1 MRWTTKFLWHVILL
15 VLTLTLLFV
24 GAVSYYIVY
33 AGLHPSH
40 TDEKQALNYMYSEYP
55 FLRPWMRSLER
66 NNLLNETTLLTP
78 DSVLLHAY
86 YIPAPH
92 PTPNTAVV
100 IHGHRNCAFQ
110 MLHIAYMYQ
119 HDMKFNVLLPEL
131 RTHGKSGGTHIQMG
145 WNDRKDIQLWLQALC
160 KETDDHKASPMENGL
175 KEALM
180 GGSQEK
186 ARIVVHGIS
195 MGAATAMTLAGDE
208 TPDNVKCFV
217 EDCGYTSVWD
227 EFAYVAKHNYNAPAF
242 PFMHIA
248 NQICQWQYGWD
259 FREASALEQLR
270 KSIKPMLFIHGTEDH
285 YVPTRMVHELYR
297 AKPRNKAIWEA
308 PGSRHA
314 YSYHDHR
321 QEYTHQVAAFVKSY
335 FYKKEK

>member
-40 TDEKQALNYMYSEYP
+40 TDEKQTLNYMYSEYP
-55 FLRPWMRSLER
+55 FLKPWMRSLER
-66 NNLLNETTLLTP
+66 NNLLHESTLLTP
-78 DSVLLHAY
+78 DSVQLHAY

-92 PTPNTAVV
+92 PTANTAVV
-100 IHGHRNCAFQ
+100 IHGHRGCAFH

-119 HDMKFNVLLPEL
+119 HDLKFNVLLPEL

-145 WNDRKDIQLWLQALC
+145 WNDRKDIQLWLTALC
-160 KETDDHKASPMENGL
+160 KGDGRKASPMEEGM
-175 KEALM
+175 K
-180 GGSQEK
+180 GG
-186 ARIVVHGIS
+186 RIVVHGIS
-195 MGAATAMTLAGDE
+195 MGAATTMMLAGDE
-208 TPDNVKCFV
+208 TPDEVKCFV

-227 EFAYVAKHNYNAPAF
+227 EFAYVARHNYNMPAF

-248 NQICQWQYGWD
+248 NQICRWQYGWD
-259 FREASALEQLR
+259 FREASSLEQL
-270 KSIKPMLFIHGTEDH
+270 KNSIKPMLFIHGTEDH

-297 AKPRNKAIWEA
+297 TKPRNKAIWEA

-314 YSYHDHR
+314 YSYHDH
-321 QEYTHQVAAFVKSY
+321 QKEYTHQVAAFVKSY